1 MNLTISEQAGG
12 GTGISWYYRSES
24 GKWRVGV
31 SHPQRRVWL
40 SRSDDYSV
48 ILPYDDSDPLFLVY
62 LLDLLSRF
70 LSCFP
75 EDTSTAEIRDA
86 LLPHVRP
93 GPCNYNRPL
102 LDFLSQDYHCNQLE
116 LEL

>member
-31 SHPQRRVWL
+31 NHPQRRVWL

-48 ILPYDDSDPLFLVY
+48 ILPYDDSDPCSWSTY
-62 LLDLLSRF
+62 STCCPD
-70 LSCFP
+70 SCRAFRR
-75 EDTSTAEIRDA
+75 IH
-86 LLPHVRP
+86 LLPKFATPYCRM
-93 GPCNYNRPL
+93 
-102 LDFLSQDYHCNQLE
+102 
-116 LEL
+116 